1 METKRKAQKGQNKD
15 KADKMKLMNDPF
27 KKPIKMKKILN
38 TAKARKTSFNNNQSL
53 MSKEDT
59 SKEADKC
66 LEKRQDKTPKL
77 KKEGK
82 QSNRR
87 RNPPKTLNQ
96 VELVISDRFYDK
108 MDEVIEVL
116 RRLESKIDNLHTFPI

>member
-15 KADKMKLMNDPF
+15 KADKMKLTNDPF